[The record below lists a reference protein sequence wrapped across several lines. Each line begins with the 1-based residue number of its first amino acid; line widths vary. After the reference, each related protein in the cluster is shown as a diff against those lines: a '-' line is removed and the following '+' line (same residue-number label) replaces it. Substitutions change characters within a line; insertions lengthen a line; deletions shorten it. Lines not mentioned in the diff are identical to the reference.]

1 MAILTPIHEKARYV
15 APYEWLINL
24 NIQEWDLEKANISIL
39 RSLELITQEEYER
52 YYHLP
57 RQQREVELGCL
68 RRDNPRI
75 EEGYQKGIKAVRK
88 LFFDANSLDQ
98 ENVLYIDNDSITTV
112 HQWRDPRASIL
123 HGHLT
128 PLINFR
134 VKRRYT
140 SFYRLFSIDFLYYSD
155 GMDESFRLK
164 NVDEAKLR
172 STHTGYF
179 LDFLLAAAF
188 SAQSRPI
195 LESIQMVRETYTN
208 YSSLLLETPYY
219 RELNP
224 RNQFKLATTPFYTY
238 YADML
243 ADKDKG
249 MIDIGYN
256 ASIIRLFY
264 RIFMKEYFKRIKK

>member
-1 MAILTPIHEKARYV
+1 MAILTSIHEKARYV
-15 APYEWLINL
+15 SPYEWLINH
-24 NIQEWDLEKANISIL
+24 NVQEWDLEKANISIL
-39 RSLELITQEEYER
+39 RSLDLISEDEYQR

-68 RRDNPRI
+68 RRDNPRV
-75 EEGYQKGIKAVRK
+75 EEGYQKGIKAVRQ
-88 LFFDANSLDQ
+88 LFFDANSLEE

-112 HQWRDPRASIL
+112 HQWRDPRASGL
-123 HGHLT
+123 HGNLT
-128 PLINFR
+128 PYLNFR

-140 SFYRLFSIDFLYYSD
+140 SFYRIFAIDFLYYSD
-155 GMDESFRLK
+155 GEEESFRLK

-179 LDFLLAAAF
+179 LDFLLATAY

-195 LESIQMVRETYTN
+195 LETIQMVREVYSRYT
-208 YSSLLLETPYY
+208 SLAFEAPYY

-224 RNQFKLATTPFYTY
+224 RNQFNLGSTPFYTY
-238 YADML
+238 YSDTL
-243 ADKDKG
+243 SEQDKG
-249 MIDIGYN
+249 MVDIGYN

-264 RIFMKEYFKRIKK
+264 RILMKEYFRHTKK